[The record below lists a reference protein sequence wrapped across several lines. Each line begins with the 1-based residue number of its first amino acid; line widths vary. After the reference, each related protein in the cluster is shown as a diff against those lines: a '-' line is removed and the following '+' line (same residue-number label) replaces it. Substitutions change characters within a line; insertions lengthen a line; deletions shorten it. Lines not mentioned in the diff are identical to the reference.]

1 MVVIAQRLS
10 LGKNRN
16 GLGADAQS
24 NAGGPG
30 QFVQGCGDAALGW
43 IVHGVNRA
51 TLGYDRRLLEDADTR
66 GMDELAA
73 FF

>member
-24 NAGGPG
+24 NAGRPG
-30 QFVQGCGDAALGW
+30 EFMQSRGDAALGW

-51 TLGYDRRLLEDADTR
+51 TLDCDRRLLKDADSR